1 MNKLFKFTACSFLAV
16 ALAGVVAT
24 SCSNDD
30 MGPSIFDTTEY
41 PLDRTKQTFPLDT
54 FCKVNFLEPYNLK
67 YMYLMED
74 KGSNMDYNLI
84 PCSYDQS
91 ITLAV
96 LCKYLWYD
104 VYKDS
109 VDNGLIFLKKYSPR
123 IIHVIGS
130 PAYNPVQGTMELG
143 TAEGGLKI
151 TLYNANSMSPNDISY
166 MNEYFFKTMHHEFSH
181 ILHQNINY
189 PTDFNLISRGRYE
202 IQTWNDTPDSVCL
215 GRGFVSPYA
224 SSQPRED
231 WVEIIANY
239 IVKDT
244 ITWNHML
251 NTASFEWEIAD
262 DVDAAYWKK
271 LDAQAKAG
279 MINRDS
285 VGYYLKTSSTSGTTD
300 ATYSIVRKSIQ
311 RDADNKYAVTDEDGN
326 IVFIHPSGQDGRTT
340 ILQKLAMAKEWLL
353 KNYNYDL
360 DKVRMG
366 VQRRQWLTDA
376 NGNFVFDANGDFI
389 NNLTYTRADG
399 TTVLDSLRQQVLK
412 FKELQ
417 K

>member
-1 MNKLFKFTACSFLAV
+1 
-16 ALAGVVAT
+16 
-24 SCSNDD
+24 
-30 MGPSIFDTTEY
+30 
-41 PLDRTKQTFPLDT
+41 
-54 FCKVNFLEPYNLK
+54 
-67 YMYLMED
+67 
-74 KGSNMDYNLI
+74 
-84 PCSYDQS
+84 
-91 ITLAV
+91 
-96 LCKYLWYD
+96 
-104 VYKDS
+104 
-109 VDNGLIFLKKYSPR
+109 
-123 IIHVIGS
+123 
-130 PAYNPVQGTMELG
+130 
-143 TAEGGLKI
+143 
-151 TLYNANSMSPNDISY
+151 
-166 MNEYFFKTMHHEFSH
+166 
-181 ILHQNINY
+181 
-189 PTDFNLISRGRYE
+189 
-202 IQTWNDTPDSVCL
+202 
-215 GRGFVSPYA
+215 
-224 SSQPRED
+224 
-231 WVEIIANY
+231 
-239 IVKDT
+239 
-244 ITWNHML
+244 ML
-251 NTASFEWEIAD
+251 T
-262 DVDAAYWKK
+262 AAYWKK